1 MQHLC
6 DAELIWASGM
16 LASTNYLCQY
26 LNLTGKKVNC
36 DSMDASKDTTGL
48 TTEQAT
54 SSRLQN
60 GSNTLEMQED
70 RVFLAVLKEVLM
82 EPMFII
88 LLAAC
93 IIYFAVGQYQE
104 GFIML
109 VSIFIV
115 AGISLF
121 QEYRSKNAV
130 QALKKI
136 SAAKAKVLRN
146 GKAIQI
152 NTEEIVV
159 NDVLLLEE
167 GEVVAADGII
177 LAANDFSI
185 NESILTGESFAVRK
199 TADDKSNV
207 YKGTLVTS
215 GSATVK
221 VANVGLKTMFGKI
234 GLSLKEITI
243 VKTPL
248 QNQIR
253 SFVRNMVWAGALAFL
268 IVVGFNFY
276 HSGNLIQSFLQGLT
290 LAMSILPEEIPVA
303 FSTFQALG
311 AFRLLRNNII
321 VKQPQY
327 VETLGSATV
336 ICADKTGTL
345 TQNKMSIEYLY
356 DAASKISLAVKNTPA
371 LPAAV
376 IEYAMWSSE
385 TDPFDPMEKAIHALY
400 AKNAATDK
408 RGFFKQVHEYPIGGK
423 PPMMTH
429 IFRNGAGETIIAVK
443 GAPEAILRQS
453 NLSVAALKHIETQ
466 SLAYAKLG
474 YRVLGVGKGNWKAAQ
489 WPVSQE
495 EFEFEFLGLI
505 AFQDPPKE
513 NIAQTISTFRE
524 AGITVK
530 MITGDYAETA
540 LAIAGQIQMDHN
552 SEVLTG
558 QEVLQLS
565 KEALQQKVKQVNI
578 YARMFPEAKLKV
590 IDALKENG
598 EVVAMT
604 GDGVNDGPA
613 LKAAHIGIAMG
624 QRGSEVAKSAAS
636 LILTD
641 DDLAHMTEAVALGRK
656 IYDNLKKAIQYI
668 VSIHIPIILIVT
680 VPLLLMWKFTD
691 IFSPVHVIFLELIMG
706 PTCSIIYENEP
717 MEPGTMQR
725 PPRMMGATF
734 LSLKQL
740 AVSIVQGLMIT
751 AGCLGIGYFYI
762 REGSDDTTVRTIIF
776 ITLLFS
782 NVFLTLVNRSFY
794 YSILQTLRYKNNL
807 VPLIIGITL
816 LLIAALLYVPFV
828 QQLFRLTPLTINTI
842 GVCMMA
848 GLVSTCWLEGWKYF
862 QRKNIGKI

>member
-1 MQHLC
+1 M
-6 DAELIWASGM
+6 S
-16 LASTNYLCQY
+16 
-26 LNLTGKKVNC
+26 KKQPVLMTTA
-36 DSMDASKDTTGL
+36 DTTTGL
-48 TTEQAT
+48 TNEQVTE
-54 SSRLQN
+54 SRRQH

-70 RVFLAVLKEVLM
+70 RVLLQVLKEVVL
-82 EPMFII
+82 EPMFI
-88 LLAAC
+88 LLFAAC
-93 IIYFAVGQYQE
+93 IIYFLVGQFQE
-104 GFIML
+104 GIIMV

-146 GKAIQI
+146 GVTMQVA
-152 NTEEIVV
+152 TEEIVV
-159 NDVLLLEE
+159 DDLLLLEE
-167 GEVVAADGII
+167 GEVVAADGLIVT
-177 LAANDFSI
+177 ANDFSL
-185 NESILTGESFAVRK
+185 NESILTGESFAVTK
-199 TADDKSNV
+199 TAGDNNSV
-207 YKGTLVTS
+207 YKGTLTTS

-221 VANVGLKTMFGKI
+221 VTAVGLKTMFGKI
-234 GLSLKEITI
+234 GLSLKEIS
-243 VKTPL
+243 VAKTPL
-248 QNQIR
+248 QQQIR
-253 SFVRNMVWAGALAFL
+253 SFVRNMVWVGAIAFV
-268 IVVGFNFY
+268 IVVGFNYY
-276 HSGNLIQSFLQGLT
+276 HSGNFVQSFLQGLT

-345 TQNKMSIEYLY
+345 TQNKMSIDYLY
-356 DAASKISLAVKNTPA
+356 DAVKKLSIPVNNDAV
-371 LPAAV
+371 LPPDLV
-376 IEYAMWSSE
+376 EYAMWSSE
-385 TDPFDPMEKAIHALY
+385 TNPFDPMEKAIHELY
-400 AKNAATDK
+400 TKTATTDK
-408 RGFFKQVHEYPIGGK
+408 RKQFSQVHEYPIGGK
-423 PPMMTH
+423 PPLMTH
-429 IFRNGAGETIIAVK
+429 IFKSESGETIIAAK

-453 NLSVAALKHIETQ
+453 NLSAEELKQIEEQ
-466 SLAYAKLG
+466 SLSYARLG
-474 YRVLGVGKGNWKAAQ
+474 YRILGVGKGSWKEKN
-489 WPVSQE
+489 WPVSQQ

-513 NIAQTISTFRE
+513 NIAQTIKTFHE
-524 AGITVK
+524 AGIDVK

-540 LAIAGQIQMDHN
+540 LAIAGQIQLDHN
-552 SEVLTG
+552 HEVLTG
-558 QEVLQLS
+558 KEVLSLTQ
-565 KEALQQKVKQVNI
+565 EELQQKVKRVSI
-578 YARMFPEAKLKV
+578 FARMFPEAKLKV

-624 QRGSEVAKSAAS
+624 KRGSEVAKSAAS

-641 DDLAHMTEAVALGRK
+641 DDLAHMTDAVALGRK

-680 VPLLLMWKFTD
+680 LPLLLLWKFTN

-725 PPRMMGATF
+725 PPRKMGASF

-740 AVSIVQGLMIT
+740 SISIIQGLMIT
-751 AGCLGIGYFYI
+751 AGCLGLGYYYMQQGAGESHHPYHYFYY
-762 REGSDDTTVRTIIF
+762 TF
-776 ITLLFS
+776 
-782 NVFLTLVNRSFY
+782 
-794 YSILQTLRYKNNL
+794 ILQYIFNVRQPFLHL
-807 VPLIIGITL
+807 FGI
-816 LLIAALLYVPFV
+816 
-828 QQLFRLTPLTINTI
+828 QNTD
-842 GVCMMA
+842 
-848 GLVSTCWLEGWKYF
+848 L
-862 QRKNIGKI
+862 

>member
-1 MQHLC
+1 MNDL
-6 DAELIWASGM
+6 DK
-16 LASTNYLCQY
+16 N
-26 LNLTGKKVNC
+26 
-36 DSMDASKDTTGL
+36 TGL
-48 TTEQAT
+48 TTEQVAA
-54 SSRLQN
+54 SRQKN

-70 RVFLAVLKEVLM
+70 RVFLNVLKEVVL
-82 EPMFII
+82 EPMFIL

-93 IIYFAVGQYQE
+93 IIYFAVAQYKE
-104 GFIML
+104 GIIML

-130 QALKKI
+130 LALKKL
-136 SAAKAKVLRN
+136 SASTAKVMRN
-146 GKAIQI
+146 GAAIQI
-152 NTEEIVV
+152 PTEEIVV
-159 NDVLLLEE
+159 DDLLLLEE
-167 GEVVAADGII
+167 GEVVAADGLIVS
-177 LAANDFSI
+177 ANDFSL
-185 NESILTGESFAVRK
+185 NESILTGESFAVNK
-199 TADDKSNV
+199 SADNESTVN
-207 YKGTLVTS
+207 KGTLVTS

-221 VANVGLKTMFGKI
+221 VTAVGLKTTFGKI

-248 QNQIR
+248 QLQIR
-253 SFVRNMVWAGALAFL
+253 SFVRSMVWIGAIAFL
-268 IVVGFNFY
+268 IVVGFNY
-276 HSGNLIQSFLQGLT
+276 YQSHDLIQSFLQGLT

-311 AFRLLRNNII
+311 AFRLLKNNII

-336 ICADKTGTL
+336 ICVDKTGTL

-356 DAASKISLAVKNTPA
+356 DFPANQSITVKGSTSLP
-371 LPAAV
+371 LEL

-385 TDPFDPMEKAIHALY
+385 TNPFDPMEKAIHELY
-400 AKNAATDK
+400 QQTAVTDK
-408 RGFFKQVHEYPIGGK
+408 RTSFIQEHEYPIGGK

-429 IFRNGAGETIIAVK
+429 IFKNEKGEIVIAAK
-443 GAPEAILRQS
+443 GGPEGIMRQS
-453 NLSVAALKHIETQ
+453 NLSAAALKQIEEQ

-474 YRVLGVGKGNWKAAQ
+474 FRVLGVGKGSWKEKK

-495 EFEFEFLGLI
+495 EFVFEFLGLV

-513 NIAQTISTFRE
+513 NIIETIQTFRD
-524 AGITVK
+524 AGIPVK

-540 LAIAGQIQMDHN
+540 VAIAGQIQLDHN
-552 SEVLTG
+552 TKVLTG
-558 QEVLQLS
+558 QEVMDMG
-565 KEALQQKVKQVNI
+565 KEALQTQVKDVNI
-578 YARMFPEAKLKV
+578 YARMFPDAKLKV
-590 IDALKENG
+590 INALKENG

-641 DDLAHMTEAVALGRK
+641 DDLAHMTDAVALGRK

-680 VPLLLMWKFTD
+680 LPLLLAWRLHD

-717 MEPGTMQR
+717 MEKGIMLR
-725 PPRMMGATF
+725 PPLKMGTSF

-740 AVSIVQGLMIT
+740 SISILQGLMIT
-751 AGCLGIGYFYI
+751 AGCLGIGFYYMQQ
-762 REGSDDTTVRTIIF
+762 GSDEASIRAVVF
-776 ITLLFS
+776 ITLLFC
-782 NVFLTLVNRSFY
+782 NIFLTLVNRSFTY
-794 YSILQTLRYKNNL
+794 TIFKTITYKNNL

-816 LLIAALLYVPFV
+816 FFIAALIYVPFV
-828 QQLFRLTPLTINTI
+828 RNLFMLNSLSLNVVAGCI
-842 GVCMMA
+842 GVA
-848 GLVSTCWLEGWKYF
+848 LVCTLWIDLLKVVRRKYF
-862 QRKNIGKI
+862 KSTAIL

>member
-1 MQHLC
+1 MNVS
-6 DAELIWASGM
+6 D
-16 LASTNYLCQY
+16 N
-26 LNLTGKKVNC
+26 N
-36 DSMDASKDTTGL
+36 TGL
-48 TTEQAT
+48 TTEQVTA
-54 SSRLQN
+54 SRQQY
-60 GSNTLEMQED
+60 GSNTLEMHED
-70 RVFLAVLKEVLM
+70 RVFLNVLKEVIL
-82 EPMFII
+82 EPMFIL

-104 GFIML
+104 GIIML

-130 QALKKI
+130 LALKKL
-136 SAAKAKVLRN
+136 SASNANVMRN

-152 NTEEIVV
+152 ATEEIVV
-159 NDVLLLEE
+159 DDLLLLEE
-167 GEVVAADGII
+167 GEVVAADGLIV
-177 LAANDFSI
+177 AANDFSL
-185 NESILTGESFAVRK
+185 NESILTGESFAVTK
-199 TADDKSNV
+199 TANNKNTV
-207 YKGTLVTS
+207 FKGTLVTS
-215 GSATVK
+215 GSATIK
-221 VANVGLKTMFGKI
+221 VIAIGLKTEFGKI

-253 SFVRNMVWAGALAFL
+253 SFVRNMVWVGAIAFL
-268 IVVGFNFY
+268 IVVGFNY
-276 HSGNLIQSFLQGLT
+276 YESGNLVQSFLRGLT

-311 AFRLLRNNII
+311 AFRLLRNHII

-336 ICADKTGTL
+336 ICVDKTGTL
-345 TQNKMSIEYLY
+345 TQNKMSIENVY
-356 DAASKISLAVKNTPA
+356 DAETKLSVPVKDDTG
-371 LPAAV
+371 LPAWL

-385 TDPFDPMEKAIHALY
+385 TNPFDPMEKAIHELY
-400 AKNAATDK
+400 EKTATADK
-408 RGFFKQVHEYPIGGK
+408 RKQFNQVHEYPIGGK

-429 IFRNGAGETIIAVK
+429 IFKNESGETIIAAK

-453 NLSVAALKHIETQ
+453 NLSIKELKHIEEQ
-466 SLAYAKLG
+466 SLTYAKSG
-474 YRVLGVGKGNWKAAQ
+474 YRVLGVGKGNWKETK
-489 WPVSQE
+489 WPVSQD

-513 NIAQTISTFRE
+513 NIIQTIQTFRD
-524 AGITVK
+524 AGIPVK

-540 LAIAGQIQMDHN
+540 LAIARQVQLDHN
-552 SEVLTG
+552 NEVLTG
-558 QEVLQLS
+558 QEVLHLT

-578 YARMFPEAKLKV
+578 FARMFPEAKLKV

-641 DDLAHMTEAVALGRK
+641 DDLAHMTDAVALGRK

-680 VPLLLMWKFTD
+680 LPLLLMWKFTD

-717 MEPGTMQR
+717 VEPGTMQR
-725 PPRMMGATF
+725 PPRKMGATF

-740 AVSIVQGLMIT
+740 SMSIIQGTMIT
-751 AGCLGIGYFYI
+751 AGCLGIGYYYMQQGNNETDI
-762 REGSDDTTVRTIIF
+762 RTVIF

-782 NVFLTLVNRSFY
+782 NIFLTLINRSFQ
-794 YSILQTLRYKNNL
+794 YSVFKTLTYKNNL

-816 LLIAALLYVPFV
+816 LLIAALLYVPFIRNI
-828 QQLFRLTPLTINTI
+828 FRLNPLSLTAI
-842 GVCMMA
+842 A
-848 GLVSTCWLEGWKYF
+848 TCVFVAILGTLWIEIWKLLKH
-862 QRKNIGKI
+862 RSG